1 MSNFLIREKSRDNT
15 MKTTAL
21 KVTLTKPDC
30 PSVELDAT
38 TEVTQTNRISSRTG
52 SDHTPDHD
60 DAFMASESTP
70 NICIPSQAEL
80 LELLKMKRDKM
91 GGLGSRKSS
100 VCHVRITHKPRRH
113 TQE

>member
-1 MSNFLIREKSRDNT
+1 

-21 KVTLTKPDC
+21 KVTLTKPDR

-52 SDHTPDHD
+52 SDNLPDHD
-60 DAFMASESTP
+60 DAFMASESAP
-70 NICIPSQAEL
+70 NICIPTETEL
-80 LELLKMKRDKM
+80 LELLKVKRDKM

-100 VCHVRITHKPRRH
+100 VCHVKITHKVRRH